1 MGVSRIIEAR
11 NFAKKKHAGQLRK
24 NGKTTT
30 FSHLK
35 DVVKNLKKMK
45 VEDED
50 TICAAWL
57 HDTIED
63 TDTDFDA
70 VKDRFGTN
78 VAKTVVSVTKDNRL
92 PKKQREVKYAK
103 DLKSGSTQAKLVK
116 IADILANV
124 NDAPN
129 AGRNVRWE
137 KQQFVKKSK
146 YWSYVSNVKPGKFA
160 DLSWAKKEWEK
171 LQNKYS
177 N

>member
-1 MGVSRIIEAR
+1 MTNVVDAR

-35 DVVKNLKKMK
+35 DVAKNLKKMK
-45 VEDED
+45 VTNKDI
-50 TICAAWL
+50 ICAAWL

-63 TDTDFDA
+63 TDTDFDSI
-70 VKDRFGTN
+70 KDRFGKN
-78 VAKTVVSVTKDNRL
+78 VAKIVVSVTKDNRL
-92 PKKQREVKYAK
+92 PKKQREVKYSK
-103 DLKSGSTQAKLVK
+103 DLKSSSTEAKLVK

-129 AGRNVRWE
+129 ARRNAKWE

-146 YWSYVSNVKPGKFA
+146 YWNYVSGIKPGKLA
-160 DLSWAKKEWEK
+160 EITWAKSEWDK
-171 LQNKYS
+171 LQRKYS
-177 N
+177 TK

>member
-1 MGVSRIIEAR
+1 MPDTTQAR

-45 VEDED
+45 VTNKDI
-50 TICAAWL
+50 ICAAWL

-63 TDTDFDA
+63 TDTDFDSI
-70 VKDRFGTN
+70 KDRFGKN
-78 VAKTVVSVTKDNRL
+78 IADIVVSVTKDNRL
-92 PKKQREVKYAK
+92 PKKQRERKYGK
-103 DLKSGSTQAKLVK
+103 DLKDSSTKAKLVK

-129 AGRNVRWE
+129 AGRNTKWE

-146 YWSYVSNVKPGKFA
+146 YWSYVSGVKPGNLA
-160 DLSWAKKEWEK
+160 ELSWAKDEWNR
-171 LQNKYS
+171 LQKKYS

>member
-1 MGVSRIIEAR
+1 MSNVTNAR

-45 VEDED
+45 VANKDI
-50 TICAAWL
+50 ICAAWL

-63 TDTDFDA
+63 TDTDFDSI
-70 VKDRFGTN
+70 KSRFGKN
-78 VAKTVVSVTKDNRL
+78 IADIVVSVTKDNRL
-92 PKKQREVKYAK
+92 PKKQREIKYAK
-103 DLKSGSTQAKLVK
+103 DLKNSIPKAKIVK

-129 AGRNVRWE
+129 AGRNARWE

-146 YWSYVSNVKPGKFA
+146 YWSYVSGVKPGKLA
-160 DLSWAKKEWEK
+160 ELSWAKSEWK
-171 LQNKYS
+171 RLQEKYS
-177 N
+177 

>member
-1 MGVSRIIEAR
+1 MSNVVDAR

-45 VEDED
+45 VTNKDI
-50 TICAAWL
+50 ICAAWL

-63 TDTDFDA
+63 TDTDFDSI
-70 VKDRFGTN
+70 KNRFGKN
-78 VAKTVVSVTKDNRL
+78 VADIVVSVTKDNRL
-92 PKKQREVKYAK
+92 PRKQREIKYAK
-103 DLKSGSTQAKLVK
+103 DLKTSSVKAKIVK

-129 AGRNVRWE
+129 AGRNTQWE

-146 YWSYVSNVKPGKFA
+146 YWNYVSNVKPGKLA
-160 DLSWAKKEWEK
+160 VLSWANDEWK
-171 LQNKYS
+171 RLQDRYS
-177 N
+177 K

>member
-1 MGVSRIIEAR
+1 MSKITEAR
-11 NFAKKKHAGQLRK
+11 NFAKRKHAGQLRK
-24 NGKTTT
+24 NGKTAT

-45 VEDED
+45 VSDED

-63 TDTDFDA
+63 TDTDFDSI
-70 VKDRFGTN
+70 KDRFGMN
-78 VAKTVVSVTKDNRL
+78 VAKIVVSVTKDNRL
-92 PKKQREVKYAK
+92 AKKQREIKYVK
-103 DLKSGSTQAKLVK
+103 DLKSSSVQAKLVK

-129 AGRNVRWE
+129 AGRNSKWE
-137 KQQFVKKSK
+137 NQQFVKKSK
-146 YWSYVSNVKPGKFA
+146 YWSYVSNVKPGKWA
-160 DLSWAKKEWEK
+160 DFSWAKKEWQR

>member
-1 MGVSRIIEAR
+1 MSNVVDAR

-45 VEDED
+45 VTNKDI
-50 TICAAWL
+50 ICAAWL

-63 TDTDFDA
+63 TDTDFDSI
-70 VKDRFGTN
+70 KNRFGKN
-78 VAKTVVSVTKDNRL
+78 VADIVVSVTKDNRL
-92 PKKQREVKYAK
+92 PRKQREIKYAK
-103 DLKSGSTQAKLVK
+103 DLKTSSVKAKIVK

-129 AGRNVRWE
+129 AGRNTQWE

-146 YWSYVSNVKPGKFA
+146 YWNYVSNVKPGKLA
-160 DLSWAKKEWEK
+160 VLSWANDEWK
-171 LQNKYS
+171 
-177 N
+177 

>member
-1 MGVSRIIEAR
+1 MSNIIKAR

-30 FSHLK
+30 FSHLQ

-45 VEDED
+45 VVNEEI
-50 TICAAWL
+50 ICAAWL

-63 TDTDFDA
+63 TDTDFDTI
-70 VKDRFGTN
+70 KNRFGKN
-78 VAKTVVSVTKDNRL
+78 IAEIVVSVTKDNRL
-92 PKKQREVKYAK
+92 PKKQRETKYVR
-103 DLKSGSTQAKLVK
+103 DLKTCNAKAKLVK

-129 AGRNVRWE
+129 AGRNTIWE
-137 KQQFVKKSK
+137 RQQFVKKSN
-146 YWSYVSNVKPGKFA
+146 YWSYVSRVNPGRLAK
-160 DLSWAKKEWEK
+160 LTWAKNEWKK
-171 LQNKYS
+171 LQKKYS

>member
-1 MGVSRIIEAR
+1 MIKPRE
-11 NFAKKKHAGQLRK
+11 FAKKKHRGQLRK

-35 DVVKNLKKMK
+35 DVVNNLKKMK
-45 VEDED
+45 VSDKD

-63 TDTDFDA
+63 TDTDFDTI
-70 VKDRFGTN
+70 KDEFGIN
-78 VAKTVVSVTKDNRL
+78 VAKIVVSVTKDNRL
-92 PKKQREVKYAK
+92 SKKQREEKYLK
-103 DLKSGSTQAKLVK
+103 DLKASNTKAKLVK

-129 AGRNVRWE
+129 AGKNAHWE

-146 YWSYVSNVKPGKFA
+146 YWKYVSNVKPGRLGE
-160 DLSWAKKEWEK
+160 LSWAKEEWKRLEK
-171 LQNKYS
+171 KYA
-177 N
+177 